1 MFKKVFQ
8 WLSRLPLWVYIVAG
22 IVIIL
27 GIVLYFVIKS
37 ILVKRRRA
45 KIKEIVKAQVRG
57 LANNSLKM
65 SPKEFLAMR
74 KETLGGRGSPSLA
87 LEYDFAGV
95 YILYNKTKKM
105 YYIGQAQSILNR
117 VNAHFTGKG
126 NGDVYADYKYGD
138 TFTIK
143 MIKLSKSGF
152 KSLNALERHIIE
164 TYDAFAKGYN
174 KTRGNK

>member
-1 MFKKVFQ
+1 MFGKLVK
-8 WLSRLPLWVYIVAG
+8 WLSIIPLWIYIVAS
-22 IVIIL
+22 IVVVL
-27 GIVLYFVIKS
+27 GIVTYFIIKS
-37 ILVKRRRA
+37 ILEKKRRA
-45 KIKEIVKAQVRG
+45 KIKEIVKAQVHG

-87 LEYDFAGV
+87 LKQNFAGV

-105 YYIGQAQSILNR
+105 YYIGQAKSILNR

-143 MIKLSKSGF
+143 MIALSKSGF
-152 KSLNALERHIIE
+152 RSLNKLERHIIE